1 MTATALDIKFLALA
15 KRMIDKYGKEVA
27 FYPLP
32 VDSDGSSYD
41 VTTGT
46 TSDADGGAIVTK
58 GVFSISK
65 DTSREGV
72 RMGSRLLYVP
82 AQDFET
88 APKTGDK
95 VTFDSSDLRIVD
107 VDIYYSGEQAA
118 MYGVF
123 VRKP

>member
-1 MTATALDIKFLALA
+1 
-15 KRMIDKYGKEVA
+15 
-27 FYPLP
+27 
-32 VDSDGSSYD
+32 
-41 VTTGT
+41 
-46 TSDADGGAIVTK
+46 
-58 GVFSISK
+58 
-65 DTSREGV
+65 
-72 RMGSRLLYVP
+72 MGSRLLYVP